1 VDLLRPHLRLL
12 AQVFATAAPGAPWA
26 LAGGYALQAHG
37 LIQRPHANVDLATES
52 AVPMPLLAESLRA
65 ALTAA
70 GRQGVT
76 IEDTDPL
83 SAHLSVPDPPAD
95 PDKDADADAD
105 ADADRETNTDTDT
118 DTETVLRLALHKE
131 TFWSPPVATPYGPA
145 LAPGDAVG
153 TKIRALYDR
162 GLAVDLIDARAASA
176 RFTHPE
182 LEELA
187 RRHARD
193 DFDLPTLRT
202 RLEGTDHFPDS
213 AFAAYGLVEGQLT
226 DLRAWAQAWST
237 EIAERLLEEG
247 ASPDE

>member
-12 AQVFATAAPGAPWA
+12 AEVFATAAPGAPWA

-37 LIQRPHANVDLATES
+37 LLQRPHANVDLATES
-52 AVPMPLLAESLRA
+52 AVPMPLLAESLSA

-76 IEDTDPL
+76 LDDTDPL
-83 SAHLSVPDPPAD
+83 SAHLSVPDPAKD
-95 PDKDADADAD
+95 TDADTGAG
-105 ADADRETNTDTDT
+105 ADRDTD
-118 DTETVLRLALHKE
+118 TVLRLALHKE

-176 RFTHPE
+176 RFPHPE

-213 AFAAYGLVEGQLT
+213 AFTAYGLVESQIT

-247 ASPDE
+247 ASPDA